1 MSTSPLT
8 LTPST
13 PSTSTPAYTG
23 TGGKR
28 KVNNALKAWVK
39 FVKKVQKE
47 EKIIK
52 YGDAIHRA
60 AIRKEKG
67 EKWMTGG
74 GLDTDEEA
82 LNNSEKIANKVAN
95 SLFTDEEALENNKK
109 IANKVANSLF
119 TDEEDLENSE
129 IIASNAAENVLRGE
143 GGRRRRRTMRRS
155 KSRGRSRASRR
166 SKGRSRGRGRS
177 RASRRS

>member
-1 MSTSPLT
+1 MSTSPLTLTPST

-47 EKIIK
+47 EKLS
-52 YGDAIHRA
+52 YSDAIHRA
-60 AIRKEKG
+60 AIRKKKG

-82 LNNSEKIANKVAN
+82 LNNSE
-95 SLFTDEEALENNKK
+95 K

>member
-1 MSTSPLT
+1 MSTSPLTLTPST

-109 IANKVANSLF
+109 S
-119 TDEEDLENSE
+119 
-129 IIASNAAENVLRGE
+129 
-143 GGRRRRRTMRRS
+143 
-155 KSRGRSRASRR
+155 
-166 SKGRSRGRGRS
+166 
-177 RASRRS
+177 